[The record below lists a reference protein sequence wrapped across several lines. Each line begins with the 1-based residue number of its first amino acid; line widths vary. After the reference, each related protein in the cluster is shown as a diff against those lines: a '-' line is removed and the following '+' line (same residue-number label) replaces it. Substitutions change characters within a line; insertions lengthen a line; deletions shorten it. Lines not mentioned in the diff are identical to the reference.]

1 MREATMSIR
10 RRSRPIGLGLLGV
23 ALALQAITPDARDLA
38 SPMLHK
44 LLSSMAGREAAT
56 TILASD
62 STSDPE
68 SESPP
73 LGGGSS
79 PSRTDDQSKQ
89 ADEVCL
95 PGSRQV
101 GMMMHRR
108 GAGTDRP
115 SFCSRPSVQVPI
127 YPVRRSLSPPRF
139 VALKSSDKIVLL
151 GRLTC

>member
-1 MREATMSIR
+1 
-10 RRSRPIGLGLLGV
+10 V
-23 ALALQAITPDARDLA
+23 
-38 SPMLHK
+38 
-44 LLSSMAGREAAT
+44 AGRAAAT
-56 TILASD
+56 TILVSD

-79 PSRTDDQSKQ
+79 PSGTDDQSKQ

-101 GMMMHRR
+101 GIKMHRR
-108 GAGTDRP
+108 WAGTDRP

-127 YPVRRSLSPPRF
+127 HPLCRSLSPPRF
-139 VALKSSDKIVLL
+139 VALKSSDKLVLL